1 MDRLENLKNI
11 IMYLMADEH
20 VSHQIPS
27 SLEERQRMMRAL
39 MNVWSSESIQACLE
53 GRVATNEDGVNVWSS
68 ESIQACLEGRV
79 ATNEDGVNV
88 WKPCPIAEDFLTM
101 QDAELQMQRE
111 DKGVVEVNDE
121 GLTIWQGDI
130 TRLKVDA
137 IVNAANAQA
146 LGCWAPLHNC
156 IDNCIHSAAGIQL
169 RKECADKM
177 QGRLL
182 ATGDAFI
189 TKGYN
194 LPARHVI
201 HTVGPIIPDGVPTK
215 QQEELLAQCY
225 HSCLDLAEQNG
236 LESIAFCCISTGV
249 FHFPNELAA
258 KIAIK
263 TVKSYPRHSLKTIVF
278 NVFLDKDRD
287 IYRQLL

>member
-1 MDRLENLKNI
+1 MDRLERLKNI
-11 IMYLMADEH
+11 IKYLMADEH
-20 VSHQIPS
+20 VGYQIPS

-39 MNVWSSESIQACLE
+39 MNVWEPNAI
-53 GRVATNEDGVNVWSS
+53 GNEF
-68 ESIQACLEGRV
+68 R
-79 ATNEDGVNV
+79 
-88 WKPCPIAEDFLTM
+88 KM

-111 DKGVVEVNDE
+111 DKGVVEVNNE
-121 GLTIWQGDI
+121 GLVLWQGDI

-146 LGCWAPLHNC
+146 LGCWVPLHNC

-177 QGRLL
+177 QGGLL

-201 HTVGPIIPDGVPTK
+201 HTVGPIIPDGVPTPE
-215 QQEELLAQCY
+215 QEEQLAQCY
-225 HSCLDLAEQNG
+225 RSCLDLAEKNG

-249 FHFPNELAA
+249 FHFPNKLAA
-258 KIAIK
+258 KIAIE
-263 TVKSYPRHSLKTIVF
+263 TVKSYPRHALKTIVF
-278 NVFLDKDRD
+278 NVFLNKDLD
-287 IYRQLL
+287 IYRLLLGA

>member
-1 MDRLENLKNI
+1 MDRLENLENI

-20 VSHQIPS
+20 VSHQIPFT
-27 SLEERQRMMRAL
+27 LEERQRMMRAL

-53 GRVATNEDGVNVWSS
+53 GRVATNED
-68 ESIQACLEGRV
+68 E
-79 ATNEDGVNV
+79 VNV
-88 WKPCPIAEDFLTM
+88 WKPKAISNDFLTM

-111 DKGVVEVNDE
+111 DKGVVEISDITPQTSDIR
-121 GLTIWQGDI
+121 LWQGDI
-130 TRLKVDA
+130 TRLKVEA

-189 TKGYN
+189 TQGYN
-194 LPARHVI
+194 LPAKHVI
-201 HTVGPIIPDGVPTK
+201 HTVGPIIPDGIPTK
-215 QQEELLAQCY
+215 EQEEQLAQCY
-225 HSCLDLAEQNG
+225 RSCLDLAEENG

-249 FHFPNELAA
+249 FHFPNQRAA
-258 KIAIK
+258 EIAIE
-263 TVKSYPRHSLKTIVF
+263 TVRSYPRHALKTIVF

-287 IYRQLL
+287 IYQQLL

>member
-53 GRVATNEDGVNVWSS
+53 GRVATNEDEVNVW
-68 ESIQACLEGRV
+68 EPR
-79 ATNEDGVNV
+79 
-88 WKPCPIAEDFLTM
+88 PISEDFLKM

-111 DKGVVEVNDE
+111 DKGVVSLKDMAAANSS
-121 GLTIWQGDI
+121 LFTFHSSLLLWQGDI
-130 TRLKVDA
+130 TRLKVEA

-189 TKGYN
+189 TQGYN
-194 LPARHVI
+194 LPARYVI
-201 HTVGPIIPDGVPTK
+201 HTVGPIIPDGIPTK
-215 QQEELLAQCY
+215 EQEEQLAQCY
-225 HSCLDLAEQNG
+225 RSCLDLAEQNG

-258 KIAIK
+258 RIAIE
-263 TVKSYPRHSLKTIVF
+263 TVKSYPRHALKTIVF

-287 IYRQLL
+287 IYQQLLRA

>member
-20 VSHQIPS
+20 VSHRIPS
-27 SLEERQRMMRAL
+27 TLEERQRMMRAL

-53 GRVATNEDGVNVWSS
+53 GRVATNEDEVNVW
-68 ESIQACLEGRV
+68 EPR
-79 ATNEDGVNV
+79 
-88 WKPCPIAEDFLTM
+88 PISEDFLKM
-101 QDAELQMQRE
+101 QDAELQMQCE
-111 DKGVVEVNDE
+111 DKGIVEISDITPQTSDI
-121 GLTIWQGDI
+121 LLWQGDI

-169 RKECADKM
+169 RKECNDTM

-182 ATGDAFI
+182 ATGNAFI
-189 TKGYN
+189 TKGDN
-194 LPARHVI
+194 LPAKHVI
-201 HTVGPIIPDGVPTK
+201 HTVGPIIPDGIPTK
-215 QQEELLAQCY
+215 EQEEQLAQCY
-225 HSCLDLAEQNG
+225 RSCLDLAEQNG

-258 KIAIK
+258 RIAIE
-263 TVKSYPRHSLKTIVF
+263 TVKSYPRHALKTIVF

-287 IYRQLL
+287 IYQQLLGA

>member
-1 MDRLENLKNI
+1 MMDRLDNLKNI
-11 IMYLMADEH
+11 IMYLMADNR
-20 VSHQIPS
+20 VSHRIPS
-27 SLEERQRMMRAL
+27 TLEERQRMMRAL

-53 GRVATNEDGVNVWSS
+53 GRVATNEDEVNVW
-68 ESIQACLEGRV
+68 EPR
-79 ATNEDGVNV
+79 
-88 WKPCPIAEDFLTM
+88 PISEDFLKM
-101 QDAELQMQRE
+101 QDAELQMQCE
-111 DKGVVEVNDE
+111 DKGVVEISDITPQTSDI
-121 GLTIWQGDI
+121 LLWQGDI
-130 TRLKVDA
+130 TRLKVEA

-189 TKGYN
+189 TQGYN
-194 LPARHVI
+194 LPARYVI

-215 QQEELLAQCY
+215 EQEEQLAQCY
-225 HSCLDLAEQNG
+225 RSCLDLAEQNG

-249 FHFPNELAA
+249 FHFPNEQAA
-258 KIAIK
+258 KIAIE
-263 TVKSYPRHSLKTIVF
+263 TVKSYPRHALNTIVF

-287 IYRQLL
+287 IYQRLL

>member
-20 VSHQIPS
+20 VSHRIPS

-53 GRVATNEDGVNVWSS
+53 GRVATNEDEVNVW
-68 ESIQACLEGRV
+68 EPR
-79 ATNEDGVNV
+79 
-88 WKPCPIAEDFLTM
+88 PIAEDFLTM
-101 QDAELQMQRE
+101 QDAELQMQCE
-111 DKGVVEVNDE
+111 DKGVVEISDITPQTSDIR
-121 GLTIWQGDI
+121 LWQGDI
-130 TRLKVDA
+130 TRLKLDA

-189 TKGYN
+189 TQGYN

-201 HTVGPIIPDGVPTK
+201 HTVGPIIPDGIPTK
-215 QQEELLAQCY
+215 EQEEQLAQCY
-225 HSCLDLAEQNG
+225 RSCLDLAEQNG

-258 KIAIK
+258 RIAIE
-263 TVKSYPRHSLKTIVF
+263 TVKSYPRHSLKMIVF

-287 IYRQLL
+287 IYQQLLGA

>member
-20 VSHQIPS
+20 VSHRIPS
-27 SLEERQRMMRAL
+27 TLEERQRMMRAL
-39 MNVWSSESIQACLE
+39 MNVWEPRL
-53 GRVATNEDGVNVWSS
+53 
-68 ESIQACLEGRV
+68 
-79 ATNEDGVNV
+79 
-88 WKPCPIAEDFLTM
+88 IAEDFLTM

-111 DKGVVEVNDE
+111 DKGVVEFHDE

-130 TRLKVDA
+130 TSLKVEA

-189 TKGYN
+189 TQGYN

-201 HTVGPIIPDGVPTK
+201 HTVGPIIPDGIPTK
-215 QQEELLAQCY
+215 EQEEQLAACY
-225 HSCLDLAEQNG
+225 RSCLDLAEKNG

-249 FHFPNELAA
+249 FHFPNQRAA
-258 KIAIK
+258 EIAIE

>member
-1 MDRLENLKNI
+1 MDRLERLKNI
-11 IMYLMADEH
+11 IKYLMADEH
-20 VSHQIPS
+20 VGYQIPS
-27 SLEERQRMMRAL
+27 SLEERQLMMRAL
-39 MNVWSSESIQACLE
+39 MNVWEPNAI
-53 GRVATNEDGVNVWSS
+53 GNEF
-68 ESIQACLEGRV
+68 R
-79 ATNEDGVNV
+79 
-88 WKPCPIAEDFLTM
+88 KM
-101 QDAELQMQRE
+101 QDAELQMQRA
-111 DKGVVEVNDE
+111 DKGVVEVNNE
-121 GLTIWQGDI
+121 GLILWQGDI

-146 LGCWAPLHNC
+146 LGCWVPLHNC

-177 QGRLL
+177 QGGLL

-201 HTVGPIIPDGVPTK
+201 HTVGPIIPDGVPTTE
-215 QQEELLAQCY
+215 QEEQLARCY
-225 HSCLDLAEQNG
+225 RSCLDLAEKNG

-258 KIAIK
+258 KIAIE
-263 TVKSYPRHSLKTIVF
+263 TVKSYPRHALKTIVF
-278 NVFLDKDRD
+278 NVFLNKDLD
-287 IYRQLL
+287 IYRQLLGA

>member
-53 GRVATNEDGVNVWSS
+53 GRVATNEDEVNVW
-68 ESIQACLEGRV
+68 EPR
-79 ATNEDGVNV
+79 
-88 WKPCPIAEDFLTM
+88 PISEDFLKM
-101 QDAELQMQRE
+101 QDAELQMQCE
-111 DKGVVEVNDE
+111 DKGVVEISDITPQTSDI
-121 GLTIWQGDI
+121 LLWQGDI

-182 ATGDAFI
+182 ATGDAII

-194 LPARHVI
+194 LPAKHVI
-201 HTVGPIIPDGVPTK
+201 HTVGPIIPDGIPTME
-215 QQEELLAQCY
+215 QEEQLAQCY
-225 HSCLDLAEQNG
+225 RSCLDLAEKNG

-249 FHFPNELAA
+249 FHFPNQRAA
-258 KIAIK
+258 EIAIE

-287 IYRQLL
+287 IYEQLLGACPMA

>member
-1 MDRLENLKNI
+1 MDRLDNLKNI
-11 IMYLMADEH
+11 IMYLMADNR
-20 VSHQIPS
+20 VSHRIPS
-27 SLEERQRMMRAL
+27 TLEERQRMMRAL

-53 GRVATNEDGVNVWSS
+53 GRVATNEDEVNVW
-68 ESIQACLEGRV
+68 EPR
-79 ATNEDGVNV
+79 
-88 WKPCPIAEDFLTM
+88 PISEDFLKM
-101 QDAELQMQRE
+101 QDAELQMQCE
-111 DKGVVEVNDE
+111 DKGVVEISDITPQTSDI
-121 GLTIWQGDI
+121 LLWQGDI

-189 TKGYN
+189 TQGYN

-201 HTVGPIIPDGVPTK
+201 HTVGPIIPDGIPTME
-215 QQEELLAQCY
+215 QEEQLAQCY
-225 HSCLDLAEQNG
+225 RSCLDLAEKNG

-249 FHFPNELAA
+249 FHFPNQRAA
-258 KIAIK
+258 EIAIE

-287 IYRQLL
+287 IYEQLLGACPMA

>member
-20 VSHQIPS
+20 VSHRIPS

-39 MNVWSSESIQACLE
+39 MNVWEP
-53 GRVATNEDGVNVWSS
+53 R
-68 ESIQACLEGRV
+68 
-79 ATNEDGVNV
+79 
-88 WKPCPIAEDFLTM
+88 PIAEAFLM
-101 QDAELQMQRE
+101 KQDVELQMQRE
-111 DKGVVEVNDE
+111 DKGVVKVHDE

-137 IVNAANAQA
+137 IVNAANAR
-146 LGCWAPLHNC
+146 
-156 IDNCIHSAAGIQL
+156 IHSAAGIQL

-189 TKGYN
+189 TQGYN
-194 LPARHVI
+194 LPARYVI

-215 QQEELLAQCY
+215 EQEKQLAGEHCLLLHLHRRVPLSQ
-225 HSCLDLAEQNG
+225 
-236 LESIAFCCISTGV
+236 
-249 FHFPNELAA
+249 
-258 KIAIK
+258 
-263 TVKSYPRHSLKTIVF
+263 
-278 NVFLDKDRD
+278 
-287 IYRQLL
+287 

>member
-1 MDRLENLKNI
+1 MDRLEHLKNI

-39 MNVWSSESIQACLE
+39 MNVWEP
-53 GRVATNEDGVNVWSS
+53 R
-68 ESIQACLEGRV
+68 
-79 ATNEDGVNV
+79 
-88 WKPCPIAEDFLTM
+88 PISGDFLKM
-101 QDAELQMQRE
+101 QNAELQMQCE
-111 DKGVVEVNDE
+111 DKGVVEISDITPQTSDIR
-121 GLTIWQGDI
+121 LWQGDI
-130 TRLKVDA
+130 TRLKVEA

-146 LGCWAPLHNC
+146 LGCWAPFHNC

-189 TKGYN
+189 TQGYN
-194 LPARHVI
+194 LPARYVI

-215 QQEELLAQCY
+215 EQEERLAQCY
-225 HSCLDLAEQNG
+225 RSCLDLAEQNG

-249 FHFPNELAA
+249 FHFPNEQAA
-258 KIAIK
+258 KIAIE
-263 TVKSYPRHSLKTIVF
+263 TVKSYPRHALKTIVF

-287 IYRQLL
+287 IYEQLLGACPMA

>member
-20 VSHQIPS
+20 VSHRIPS

-53 GRVATNEDGVNVWSS
+53 GRVATNEDEVNVW
-68 ESIQACLEGRV
+68 EPR
-79 ATNEDGVNV
+79 
-88 WKPCPIAEDFLTM
+88 PIAEDFLTK

-111 DKGVVEVNDE
+111 DKGVVEVHDE

-194 LPARHVI
+194 LPAKHVI
-201 HTVGPIIPDGVPTK
+201 HTVGPIIPDGIPTK
-215 QQEELLAQCY
+215 EQEKQLAQCY
-225 HSCLDLAEQNG
+225 RSCLDLAEQNG

-258 KIAIK
+258 RIAIE
-263 TVKSYPRHSLKTIVF
+263 TVKSYPRHALKTIVF

-287 IYRQLL
+287 IYQQLLGA

>member
-11 IMYLMADEH
+11 ILYLMADEH
-20 VSHQIPS
+20 VSHRIPS
-27 SLEERQRMMRAL
+27 TLEEQQRMMRAL
-39 MNVWSSESIQACLE
+39 MNVWEPRL
-53 GRVATNEDGVNVWSS
+53 
-68 ESIQACLEGRV
+68 
-79 ATNEDGVNV
+79 
-88 WKPCPIAEDFLTM
+88 IAEDFLTM

-111 DKGVVEVNDE
+111 GKGVVEFHDE

-130 TRLKVDA
+130 TRLKVEA

-189 TKGYN
+189 TQGYN
-194 LPARHVI
+194 LPARYVI

-215 QQEELLAQCY
+215 EQEEQLAQCY
-225 HSCLDLAEQNG
+225 RSCLDLAEQNG

-249 FHFPNELAA
+249 FLFPNEQAA
-258 KIAIK
+258 KIAIE
-263 TVKSYPRHSLKTIVF
+263 TVKSYPRHALKTIVF

-287 IYRQLL
+287 IYQQLLGA

>member
-39 MNVWSSESIQACLE
+39 MNVWEPRL
-53 GRVATNEDGVNVWSS
+53 
-68 ESIQACLEGRV
+68 
-79 ATNEDGVNV
+79 
-88 WKPCPIAEDFLTM
+88 IAEDFLM
-101 QDAELQMQRE
+101 KQDAELQMQRE
-111 DKGVVEVNDE
+111 EKGIVEISDITPQTSDIR
-121 GLTIWQGDI
+121 LWQGDI

-189 TKGYN
+189 TQGYN

-201 HTVGPIIPDGVPTK
+201 HTVGPIIPDGIPTK
-215 QQEELLAQCY
+215 EQEEQLAQCY
-225 HSCLDLAEQNG
+225 RSCLDLAEQNG

-258 KIAIK
+258 RIAIE
-263 TVKSYPRHSLKTIVF
+263 TVKSYPRHALKTIVF

>member
-20 VSHQIPS
+20 VSYQIPS

-39 MNVWSSESIQACLE
+39 MNVWEPKAINSEF
-53 GRVATNEDGVNVWSS
+53 R
-68 ESIQACLEGRV
+68 
-79 ATNEDGVNV
+79 
-88 WKPCPIAEDFLTM
+88 KM
-101 QDAELQMQRE
+101 QDAELQMQRA
-111 DKGVVEVNDE
+111 DKGVVEVHDE
-121 GLTIWQGDI
+121 GLILWQGDI
-130 TRLKVDA
+130 TQLKVDA

-146 LGCWAPLHNC
+146 LGCWVPLHNC

-177 QGRLL
+177 QGGLL

-201 HTVGPIIPDGVPTK
+201 HTVGPIIPDGVPTPE
-215 QQEELLAQCY
+215 QEEQLAQCY
-225 HSCLDLAEQNG
+225 RSCLDLAEKNG

-258 KIAIK
+258 KIAIE
-263 TVKSYPRHSLKTIVF
+263 TVKSYPRHALKTIVF
-278 NVFLDKDRD
+278 NVFLNKDLD
-287 IYRQLL
+287 IYRQLLGA

>member
-39 MNVWSSESIQACLE
+39 MNLWEPRQ
-53 GRVATNEDGVNVWSS
+53 
-68 ESIQACLEGRV
+68 
-79 ATNEDGVNV
+79 
-88 WKPCPIAEDFLTM
+88 IAEDFLKM

-111 DKGVVEVNDE
+111 DKGVVEVHNE

-146 LGCWAPLHNC
+146 MGCWAPLHNC

-189 TKGYN
+189 TQGYN

-215 QQEELLAQCY
+215 QQEEQLAQCY
-225 HSCLDLAEQNG
+225 RSCLDLAEENG
-236 LESIAFCCISTGV
+236 LESIAFCCISTGE
-249 FHFPNELAA
+249 FRFPNDLACG
-258 KIAIK
+258 IAVQ
-263 TVKSYPRHSLKTIVF
+263 TVRDYLAYHPETNLKTIVF
-278 NVFLDKDRD
+278 NTFKDIDHELYRD
-287 IYRQLL
+287 ALAEG

>member
-20 VSHQIPS
+20 VSHRIPS

-53 GRVATNEDGVNVWSS
+53 GRVATNEDEVNVW
-68 ESIQACLEGRV
+68 EPR
-79 ATNEDGVNV
+79 
-88 WKPCPIAEDFLTM
+88 PIAEDFLKM
-101 QDAELQMQRE
+101 QDAELQMQCE
-111 DKGVVEVNDE
+111 DKGIVEISDITPQTSDI
-121 GLTIWQGDI
+121 LLWQGDI

-156 IDNCIHSAAGIQL
+156 IDNCNHSAAGIQL

-189 TKGYN
+189 TQGYN

-215 QQEELLAQCY
+215 EQEEQLAQCY
-225 HSCLDLAEQNG
+225 RSCLDLAEQNG

-258 KIAIK
+258 RIAIE
-263 TVKSYPRHSLKTIVF
+263 TVKSYPRHALKTIVF
-278 NVFLDKDRD
+278 NVFLDKDRN
-287 IYRQLL
+287 IYQQLLRA

>member
-27 SLEERQRMMRAL
+27 TLEERQRMMRAL
-39 MNVWSSESIQACLE
+39 MNVWEPKAIS
-53 GRVATNEDGVNVWSS
+53 N
-68 ESIQACLEGRV
+68 
-79 ATNEDGVNV
+79 
-88 WKPCPIAEDFLTM
+88 DFLTM

-111 DKGVVEVNDE
+111 DKGVVEFHDE

-189 TKGYN
+189 TQGYN

-201 HTVGPIIPDGVPTK
+201 HTVGPIIPDGIPTK
-215 QQEELLAQCY
+215 EQEEQLAQCY
-225 HSCLDLAEQNG
+225 RSCLDLAEQNG

-258 KIAIK
+258 KIAIE
-263 TVKSYPRHSLKTIVF
+263 TVKSYPRHALKTIVF

-287 IYRQLL
+287 IYQQLLGA

>member
-20 VSHQIPS
+20 VSHRIPS
-27 SLEERQRMMRAL
+27 TLEERKRMMRAL

-53 GRVATNEDGVNVWSS
+53 GRVATNEDEVNVW
-68 ESIQACLEGRV
+68 EPR
-79 ATNEDGVNV
+79 
-88 WKPCPIAEDFLTM
+88 PISEDFLKM
-101 QDAELQMQRE
+101 QDVELQMQCE
-111 DKGVVEVNDE
+111 DKGVVEISDITPQTSDI
-121 GLTIWQGDI
+121 LLWQGDI

-182 ATGDAFI
+182 ATGDAII
-189 TKGYN
+189 TQGYN

-215 QQEELLAQCY
+215 EQEEQLAQCY
-225 HSCLDLAEQNG
+225 RSCLDLAEQNG

-258 KIAIK
+258 RIAIE
-263 TVKSYPRHSLKTIVF
+263 TVKSYPRHALKTIVF